1 MARASKKNHPRVHQL
16 RHSFATVCYAT
27 DHDVVAVQRLLG
39 HASVTTTQRYIG
51 IDCDTLRATV
61 DHASLNRQTDGGL
74 AQ

>member
-1 MARASKKNHPRVHQL
+1 M
-16 RHSFATVCYAT
+16 CYAT